1 MTRRLRIYRG
11 IAVLASLAAMGP
23 QMAACSEEGPSSSK
37 ISSRFSTSLEQA
49 APTSS
54 VMEEERNEL
63 IVNDN
68 DNNNSQRRELLSWWS
83 LAVQVGEY

>member
-11 IAVLASLAAMGP
+11 IAVLASLVAMGP
-23 QMAACSEEGPSSSK
+23 QMAACEEGPSSSSSK

-54 VMEEERNEL
+54 VVEEERNEL
-63 IVNDN
+63 IANDN
-68 DNNNSQRRELLSWWS
+68 DNSHQRRELLSVWS
-83 LAVQVGEY
+83 LVIQASE